1 MLKNR
6 RSELLLILSALMFA
20 SNGITSKLLLDGHIS
35 PWRLAQVRAIG
46 ASSILAIYLWRKAPK
61 NMRITKAQIPRLA
74 LLGSFGIA
82 AVNGFY
88 FLAISRMHV
97 SIALLIEFTAPV
109 WIVLYLRFV
118 KRKYVPSQMWIALV
132 LALTGLAF
140 VAQVWDGLT
149 LDGIGVIAAFA
160 SAIAV
165 AIYFVVA
172 EGLSKTRDGVSITM
186 WGFFF
191 AAVTWC
197 LLLPIWSFP
206 TDVFTESIPLSGP
219 FESANAPGW
228 VLILYVILIGT
239 IGPYLCTIVALK
251 NLSASTTS
259 AFGMLEPIF
268 VGGIAWFWF
277 SESWTLIQ
285 LIGGAIV
292 IAGIYM
298 ADQARSK
305 TA

>member
-1 MLKNR
+1 MLKAR
-6 RSELLLILSALMFA
+6 RSEVLLTLAAIMFA
-20 SNGITSKLLLDGHIS
+20 SNGISSKLLLNGHIS

-46 ASSILAIYLWRKAPK
+46 AASILAIYLWRKAPQTL
-61 NMRITKAQIPRLA
+61 RITKAEIPRLA
-74 LLGSFGIA
+74 ALGAFGIA
-82 AVNGFY
+82 AVNGTY

-118 KRKYVPSQMWIALV
+118 KRKYVPSQMWIALA

-165 AIYFVVA
+165 AIYFVVG
-172 EGLSKTRDGVSITM
+172 EGISNSRDGASITM

-191 AAVTWC
+191 AAITWC
-197 LLLPIWSFP
+197 LLLPIWNFP
-206 TDVFTESIPLSGP
+206 IDIFTTSIPLEGALDGFS
-219 FESANAPGW
+219 APGW
-228 VLILYVILIGT
+228 VLIMYVILIGT
-239 IGPYLCTIVALK
+239 IAPYLCVMVGLK
-251 NLSASTTS
+251 NLKASTTS

-268 VGGIAWFWF
+268 AGIIAWFWF
-277 SESWTLIQ
+277 SESWTIIQ
-285 LIGGAIV
+285 LIGGVIV

>member
-1 MLKNR
+1 M
-6 RSELLLILSALMFA
+6 ALG
-20 SNGITSKLLLDGHIS
+20 S
-35 PWRLAQVRAIG
+35 VRAIG
-46 ASSILAIYLWRKAPK
+46 ATTILALYLWRRAPQTL
-61 NMRITKAQIPRLA
+61 RITKTEIPRLA
-74 LLGSFGIA
+74 ALGAFGIA
-82 AVNGFY
+82 AVNGTY

-118 KRKYVPSQMWIALV
+118 KRKYVPNQMWIALV

-165 AIYFVVA
+165 AIYFVVG
-172 EGLSKTRDGVSITM
+172 EGVSKTRDGASITM

-191 AAVTWC
+191 AALTWC
-197 LLLPIWSFP
+197 LLLPVWQFP
-206 TDVFTESIPLSGP
+206 FDVFTTSIPLGGP
-219 FESANAPGW
+219 LEGNSASGW
-228 VLILYVILIGT
+228 VLILYVVLIGT
-239 IGPYLCTIVALK
+239 IGPYLCTIAALK
-251 NLSASTTS
+251 HLKASTTS

-277 SESWTLIQ
+277 NESWSAIQ
-285 LIGGAIV
+285 LIGGVIV

-298 ADQARSK
+298 ADQARNK

>member
-20 SNGITSKLLLDGHIS
+20 SNGISSKLLLDGHIT

-46 ASSILAIYLWRKAPK
+46 AASILAIYLWRKAPK

-74 LLGSFGIA
+74 ILGSFGIA

-118 KRKYVPSQMWIALV
+118 KRKFVPNQMWIALV

-140 VAQVWDGLT
+140 VAQVWQGLT

-160 SAIAV
+160 SAFAV
-165 AIYFVVA
+165 AFYFVIG
-172 EGLSKTRDGVSITM
+172 EEISHSRDGVSLTM

-191 AAVTWC
+191 AALTWC
-197 LLLPIWSFP
+197 LILPIWQFP
-206 TDVFTESIPLSGP
+206 TDVFTVSIPLGGP
-219 FESANAPGW
+219 FHSTNVPGW
-228 VLILYVILIGT
+228 VLILYVICIGT
-239 IGPYLCTIVALK
+239 IGPYLCTIAALK

-277 SESWTLIQ
+277 SESWTVIQ
-285 LIGGAIV
+285 LIGGVIV

-298 ADQARSK
+298 ADQAREK
-305 TA
+305 AI

>member
-1 MLKNR
+1 MLKDR
-6 RSELLLILSALMFA
+6 RSELLLILAALMFA
-20 SNGITSKLLLDGHIS
+20 SNGISSKLLLEGHIS
-35 PWRLAQVRAIG
+35 AWRLAQVRAIG
-46 ASSILAIYLWRKAPK
+46 AASILAIYLWRKAPHNLRLK
-61 NMRITKAQIPRLA
+61 KAEIPRLA
-74 LLGSFGIA
+74 ALGAFGIA
-82 AVNGFY
+82 AVNGTY

-97 SIALLIEFTAPV
+97 SMALLIEFTAPV
-109 WIVLYLRFV
+109 WIVLYLRFI
-118 KRKYVPSQMWIALV
+118 KGKFVPHQMWIALV

-149 LDGIGVIAAFA
+149 LDGIGVIAAFT

-165 AIYFVVA
+165 AIYFVLGEKV
-172 EGLSKTRDGVSITM
+172 SKTRDSLSITM

-191 AAVTWC
+191 AALTWC
-197 LLLPIWSFP
+197 LLLPIWKFP
-206 TDVFTESIPLSGP
+206 TDVFTVLISLGGP
-219 FESANAPGW
+219 FGDMKAPGW
-228 VLILYVILIGT
+228 VLILYVVLIGT

-277 SESWTLIQ
+277 GESWTFIQ
-285 LIGGAIV
+285 LIGGVIV

-298 ADQARSK
+298 ADLARSK
-305 TA
+305 TI

>member
-1 MLKNR
+1 MLKGR
-6 RSELLLILSALMFA
+6 RYELLLILSALMFA
-20 SNGITSKLLLDGHIS
+20 SNGISSKLLLQESIT

-46 ASSILAIYLWRKAPK
+46 ACTFLAIYLLIKAR
-61 NMRITKAQIPRLA
+61 NNLRITRAEIPRLA
-74 LLGSFGIA
+74 AMGAIGIA
-82 AVNGFY
+82 AVNGTY

-109 WIVLYLRFV
+109 WIVLYLRFI
-118 KRKYVPSQMWIALV
+118 KRKYVPNKMWIALV

-140 VAQVWDGLT
+140 VAQIWDGLT
-149 LDGIGVIAAFA
+149 LDGIGVIAAFG
-160 SAIAV
+160 SALAV
-165 AIYFVVA
+165 AFYFVVG
-172 EGLSKTRDGVSITM
+172 EGISQTRDGISLTM

-191 AAVTWC
+191 AALTWC
-197 LLLPIWSFP
+197 LVLPIWEFP
-206 TDVFTESIPLSGP
+206 TGVFTVSVPLGGP
-219 FESANAPGW
+219 FESSTVPGW
-228 VLILYVILIGT
+228 VLILYVICIGT

-251 NLSASTTS
+251 NLRASTTS

-277 SESWTLIQ
+277 SEAWTFIQ
-285 LIGGAIV
+285 LIGGVIV

-305 TA
+305 TT